1 MPEKNH
7 TEEEMKKS
15 KKPAKGISLRFFPEK
30 DDRDKNG
37 NDDEFSPEPP
47 PVKMEL
53 SDNSLMVLKKRYLKK
68 NELGEIIET
77 PEEMCWRVARNIAKI
92 DKIYDRDADITKTA
106 EDFYNMIAKCE
117 FIPNS
122 PTMMNAG
129 RELQQLSACFVL
141 PVEDSMEGIFD
152 TIKNTALIH
161 KSGGG
166 TGFAFSRIR
175 PKNDRVLSTKGISSG
190 PISFMTVFNAA
201 TETVKQGGTRRG
213 ANMGILRVD
222 HPDIIE
228 FITCKS
234 REGQFANFNIS
245 VALTE
250 SFIKKMK
257 NNEKYELINPRS
269 KQVMDKINAK
279 KVFDLIVNLAWKNG
293 EPGIIFIDRMNKT
306 NPTPKA
312 GEFESTNPC
321 GEQPLLPYES
331 CNLGSINLAKMVKE
345 ENGKAKINYEYLGKI
360 VEKSVHFL
368 DNVIDANCYPLK
380 QIGEITKKNRKI
392 GFGVMGWADM
402 LVQLGIPYNSN
413 DAIKKA
419 EEVMKFV
426 NDKSKEA
433 STKLALNRGVFPNYK
448 NSIYNVPGGLR
459 LRNATT
465 TTIAPTGTI
474 SMIAGCSSGI
484 EPLFALSYIKENV
497 LDDNALTMTNK
508 YFEKTARDR
517 HFYSEELMQKIAD
530 KGSIQDI
537 KDIPEDVRKTYVI
550 SHDIAPEWHIKMQ
563 AAFQKYTDNA
573 VSKTV
578 NFPNNATADD
588 IRKVYLLAHE
598 LGCKGVTVYR
608 DGSRSKQVLS
618 IQKEEQQQQRENIVP
633 RKRPSKTEGTTEKI
647 VTGDGT
653 LYLTIN
659 KDEQGLCEIF
669 TNIGKHG
676 SEVAAW
682 SEAVGRLIS
691 LCLRS
696 GVSLKVLV
704 EQLRG
709 ITSRPIWVN
718 GEHILSVPDAIGKT
732 LSEYLTEEEKII
744 PKEQETSA
752 AVKHETCPD
761 CGGPIEHESGCIL
774 CRICGF
780 SRCS

>member
-1 MPEKNH
+1 MSEKKH

-15 KKPAKGISLRFFPEK
+15 KKPTKEISLRFFPEN
-30 DDRDKNG
+30 DDSDENG
-37 NDDEFSPEPP
+37 NDDEFSPAPP
-47 PVKMEL
+47 PIKMEL
-53 SDNSLMVLKKRYLKK
+53 SDNSLMLLKKRYLKK
-68 NELGEIIET
+68 NETGDIIDT
-77 PEEMCWRVARNIAKI
+77 PEKMCWRVAKNIAKI
-92 DKIYDRDADITKTA
+92 DKIYDRDTDLTKTA
-106 EDFYNMIAKCE
+106 EDFYTMIAKCE

-122 PTMMNAG
+122 PTIMNAG

-234 REGQFANFNIS
+234 KEGQFANFNIS

-250 SFIKKMK
+250 NFIKKMK
-257 NNEKYELINPRS
+257 NNEEYELINPRS
-269 KQVMDKINAK
+269 KQVMNRINAK
-279 KVFDLIVNLAWKNG
+279 KVFNLIVNLAWKNG
-293 EPGIIFIDRMNKT
+293 EPGIIFIDRINKT

-312 GEFESTNPC
+312 GEIESTNPC

-331 CNLGSINLAKMVKE
+331 CNLGSINLAKMVKV
-345 ENGKAKINYEYLGKI
+345 ENGKAKINYDYLGEI

-380 QIGEITKKNRKI
+380 QIDKMTKKNRKI
-392 GFGVMGWADM
+392 GLGVMGWADM

-413 DAIKKA
+413 EAIKKA

-433 STKLALNRGVFPNYK
+433 STKLALNRGVFPNYD
-448 NSIYNVPGGLR
+448 NSIYNVRGGLR

-474 SMIAGCSSGI
+474 SMIADCSSGI

-497 LDDNALTMTNK
+497 LDDNTLTMTNK
-508 YFEKTARDR
+508 YFEKTARDG
-517 HFYSEELMQKIAD
+517 HFHSEELMQKIAD
-530 KGSIQDI
+530 KGSIQNI

-550 SHDIAPEWHIKMQ
+550 SHDTAPEWHIKMQ

-578 NFPNNATADD
+578 NFPNKATAND

-598 LGCKGVTVYR
+598 SGCKGVTVYR

-618 IQKEEQQQQRENIVP
+618 LQKEEEQQRHDIIP
-633 RKRPSKTEGTTEKI
+633 RKRPSKTQGTTEKI

-659 KDEQGLCEIF
+659 KDEQGLCEVF

-709 ITSRPIWVN
+709 ITSRPIWVD
-718 GEHILSVPDAIGKT
+718 GDHILSVPDAIGKT
-732 LSEYLTEEEKII
+732 LSEYLSEEEKTAQKQ
-744 PKEQETSA
+744 PKTAA